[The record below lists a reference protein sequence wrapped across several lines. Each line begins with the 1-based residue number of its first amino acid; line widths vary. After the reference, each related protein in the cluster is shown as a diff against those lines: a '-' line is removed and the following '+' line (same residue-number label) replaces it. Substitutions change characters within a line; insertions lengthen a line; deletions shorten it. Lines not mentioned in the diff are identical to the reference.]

1 MKLVKNASCSNSV
14 T

>member
-1 MKLVKNASCSNSV
+1 MVAMKENKIRKK